1 MTDVTLLEGIV
12 LGGDLSKLSSS
23 ERLVYYKSVCES
35 LGLNPLTRPLEYIV
49 LNGKLTLYARKD
61 ATDQLR
67 QSRGVSITRL
77 EREVVESVYVVTAYA
92 RDKVGREDSSIG
104 AVGIGG
110 LKGDALANAMMKAEC
125 VPLDSE
131 ILTRAGWR
139 THDRLEVGEEVLA
152 YDCSTDQCK
161 WTALLDV
168 TVHESLPMIRL
179 FSDKGQFEVLC
190 TPDHSWAVRK
200 QPYELTT
207 RTDGSRGPRG
217 PYRNRKPDRMLVKAE
232 AINSSHG
239 IVLAAAEAGTRES
252 VLSPAEAAILGWAVT
267 DGTIQERGS
276 FRRVGICQSKEEN
289 FQTIRDLVG
298 VGVREVVSPA
308 RARTFPSSGRTYE
321 CKEQHWWYLPAQAS
335 RELLEKAGFESRADL
350 PSLTT
355 RLDSPAR
362 QAMIQA
368 YMLAE
373 GDKRLIFANTD
384 RHILDSFQILC
395 ALEGIATGTEHV
407 KEGTCRTIRR
417 KLTRHVAGSFL
428 NRESAGDM
436 PAWCPTTE
444 LGTWVMR
451 QRGRVMITGNTKAK
465 RRVTLSICGLGMLDE
480 TEIGTVPDAKP
491 VPVDIETGEIVT
503 PTPAPTRQVSAST
516 QPQAPASPPA
526 AISPVQVT
534 ALALAL
540 REAGF
545 KNDEAGKLEGRDFLA
560 FMAGLP
566 ALDSVKDLSR
576 EQAALLLDLLGS
588 SEHDEQGQPVKG
600 SYRADRAK
608 LSAAVQKWADS
619 KASAEFDDAAA
630 AAVLGIDEVMSPAEL
645 KLYRAAAD
653 LE

>member
-110 LKGDALANAMMKAEC
+110 LKGDALANAMMKAE
-125 VPLDSE
+125 
-131 ILTRAGWR
+131 
-139 THDRLEVGEEVLA
+139 
-152 YDCSTDQCK
+152 
-161 WTALLDV
+161 
-168 TVHESLPMIRL
+168 
-179 FSDKGQFEVLC
+179 
-190 TPDHSWAVRK
+190 
-200 QPYELTT
+200 
-207 RTDGSRGPRG
+207 
-217 PYRNRKPDRMLVKAE
+217 
-232 AINSSHG
+232 
-239 IVLAAAEAGTRES
+239 
-252 VLSPAEAAILGWAVT
+252 
-267 DGTIQERGS
+267 
-276 FRRVGICQSKEEN
+276 
-289 FQTIRDLVG
+289 
-298 VGVREVVSPA
+298 
-308 RARTFPSSGRTYE
+308 
-321 CKEQHWWYLPAQAS
+321 
-335 RELLEKAGFESRADL
+335 
-350 PSLTT
+350 
-355 RLDSPAR
+355 
-362 QAMIQA
+362 
-368 YMLAE
+368 
-373 GDKRLIFANTD
+373 
-384 RHILDSFQILC
+384 
-395 ALEGIATGTEHV
+395 
-407 KEGTCRTIRR
+407 
-417 KLTRHVAGSFL
+417 
-428 NRESAGDM
+428 
-436 PAWCPTTE
+436 
-444 LGTWVMR
+444 
-451 QRGRVMITGNTKAK
+451 TKAK

-480 TEIGTVPDAKP
+480 TEVGTVPDAKP